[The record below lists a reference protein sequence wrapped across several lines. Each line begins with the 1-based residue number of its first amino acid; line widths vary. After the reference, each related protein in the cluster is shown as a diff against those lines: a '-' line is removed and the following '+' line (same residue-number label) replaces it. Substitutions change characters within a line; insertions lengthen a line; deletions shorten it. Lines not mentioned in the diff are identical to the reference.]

1 MGLCVA
7 CGESIFSNWNY
18 ILDRQSLN
26 QNVLVFLS
34 MNSNFFGWSASFLC
48 LFILFVAISLLV
60 PLCLFIIY
68 LFVCLSIHL
77 FPFRLFSVQKFCLSS
92 TSSFPSSPSP
102 LPSLSKE
109 DSKLLSLSLLL
120 LLLLL
125 FFNRRMYQIWGQIK
139 NYQFWRQAEQ
149 QKNKLEKRFFRK
161 MLELKKQL

>member
-1 MGLCVA
+1 MCWSFKAWIPTFLDGLRLSCV
-7 CGESIFSNWNY
+7 CS
-18 ILDRQSLN
+18 
-26 QNVLVFLS
+26 S
-34 MNSNFFGWSASFLC
+34 MFT
-48 LFILFVAISLLV
+48 FILFVAISLLV

-125 FFNRRMYQIWGQIK
+125 FFQSPNVSNLGGKLKITNFGAKQSSKKINWK
-139 NYQFWRQAEQ
+139 NDFFAKCWKW
-149 QKNKLEKRFFRK
+149 KNNWKKLSWVELREIEREK
-161 MLELKKQL
+161 

>member
-1 MGLCVA
+1 MCWSFKAWIPTFLDGLRLSCV
-7 CGESIFSNWNY
+7 CS
-18 ILDRQSLN
+18 
-26 QNVLVFLS
+26 S
-34 MNSNFFGWSASFLC
+34 MST
-48 LFILFVAISLLV
+48 FILFVAISLLV

-161 MLELKKQL
+161 MLELKKQLEKAVMSWVERDREREIKKHLE